1 MWSIHDYH
9 RPHQPDPLG
18 VHQALRERDLPLD
31 GEACLSEVEGAST
44 KQVDTG
50 ARPYVSV
57 KLKELPLSKLIQV
70 QDLKSQ

>member
-1 MWSIHDYH
+1 MWSIHDHH

-31 GEACLSEVEGAST
+31 REACVLVCLSEIEGASS
-44 KQVDTG
+44 KQADTG

-57 KLKELPLSKLIQV
+57 KLK
-70 QDLKSQ
+70 